1 MPKSLIQSDRQL
13 PIRQEVFLDHVG
25 HFIRSAEEAREAL
38 IRAGFRT
45 APVSIQTNRAAD
57 GTSQLSGTGNVTVML
72 NRGYIEVL
80 FKTAD
85 TALGQ
90 EFDEALSKYPGL
102 HLAAFAVADANAK
115 SQALSKAGFRV
126 RPTVNL
132 RRPIETETGEAEA
145 AFTVARVERGEM
157 AEGRMQYLTH
167 HSEELV
173 WQTRWLD
180 HANGADALLDV
191 VIAVE
196 DVAEAAERFGRFLDR
211 DPVSAKMGKL
221 LPLERG
227 GVLLMERGMFEE
239 EFGPVPQLPF
249 IGLYGVR
256 VASLESCEELL
267 ARNDLSPERRG
278 STLLA
283 HFPEALGRGAWLFVE
298 HENDLPWR
306 AC

>member
-1 MPKSLIQSDRQL
+1 VPKSLDHSDRQL
-13 PIRQEVFLDHVG
+13 PLRQEIFLDHVG
-25 HFIRSAEEAREAL
+25 HFVRSVDEAREAL
-38 IRAGFRT
+38 IRAGFHT
-45 APVSIQTNRAAD
+45 APVSIQTNRGAD
-57 GTSQLSGTGNVTVML
+57 GVNRLSGTGNVTAML
-72 NRGYIEVL
+72 ERGYVEVL

-85 TALGQ
+85 TALGE
-90 EFDEALSKYPGL
+90 EFDEALSKYAGV

-115 SQALSKAGFRV
+115 SRALSEAGFRV
-126 RPTVNL
+126 RPIVEL
-132 RRPIETETGEAEA
+132 RRPIETEVGEAEA

-167 HSEELV
+167 HSEEVV

-180 HANGADALLDV
+180 HANGAEALLDV

-196 DVAEAAERFGRFLDR
+196 DVAEVAERFGRFLDR
-211 DPVSAKMGKL
+211 DPVSAKMGEI

-227 GVLLMERGMFEE
+227 GVLLMERVTFED

-256 VASLESCEELL
+256 VASLESCEKLL

-278 STLLA
+278 NALLA
-283 HFPEALGRGAWLFVE
+283 RFPDALGQGAWLFVE
-298 HENDLPWR
+298 RNNDLPWR
-306 AC
+306 AP